1 MPVQEALE
9 ATNEVWS
16 ILVADDNRTDR
27 LILQAILTREGH
39 RVFCAEDGVEALQ
52 IFERESVDM
61 VLLDALMP
69 NMDGYEA
76 ARRIK
81 AMLVDRFV
89 PVIFLT
95 SLTEAPALAGCLEAG
110 GDDFLTKPYN
120 KVILQAKLKAFGR
133 VRQLYQTIHQQKA
146 ELSYHHERLL
156 HEQDVAKKVF
166 DNIAPNGCLSI
177 PSLRQLLSP
186 LAMFNGDLVMAAYKP
201 SGGIHLMIGDFTGH
215 GLPAAIGGLPA
226 SEIFYGMT
234 RKGFS
239 YRDILVEINQR
250 LKSILPTGL
259 FCCAIFMDIDPWS
272 GIVSIWNGGLPEAL
286 FYRPGVGVIANV
298 RSRHLPLGILSPER
312 FSTQVDIQEFVLGD
326 QIYLYSDG
334 IIEASNQQ
342 GEMFGAERLLQVF
355 AQDTGRP
362 MFDQILEQ
370 LAQFRGGENQQDDL
384 TLVEL
389 TLSADL
395 MNADDVIEPQ
405 RGFYGPMDWSM
416 EYELR
421 AESLRQFDPLPLMLH
436 VLLET
441 PGLKPHRAALYTVV
455 AELFSNAFEHGV
467 MQLDSS
473 LKSSSKGFS
482 EYYLLRQQRMQE
494 LTEGYIKICFAH
506 HPTNEGGRLLI
517 RFEDSGPGFDYR
529 AQSTELVA
537 LSSYC
542 GRGLPLL
549 KSLSTDVRHLG
560 RGNIVEVL
568 FDWQRDSLES

>member
-1 MPVQEALE
+1 MTARNSLDAQP
-9 ATNEVWS
+9 EVWS
-16 ILVADDNRTDR
+16 ILVADDNQTDR
-27 LILQAILTREGH
+27 LILQAILAREGH
-39 RVFCAEDGVEALQ
+39 KVLSAEDGVQALE
-52 IFERESVDM
+52 IFERETVDM
-61 VLLDALMP
+61 VLMDALMP
-69 NMDGYEA
+69 NMDGFEA

-95 SLTEAPALAGCLEAG
+95 SLTEAPALASCLEAG

-133 VRQLYQTIHQQKA
+133 VRQLYQTIHRQKA

-156 HEQDVAKKVF
+156 HEQDVAKRVF
-166 DNIAPNGCLSI
+166 DNIAPNGCLGI
-177 PSLRQLLSP
+177 PSIRQLLSP

-286 FYRPGVGVIANV
+286 FYRPGQGVIANIK
-298 RSRHLPLGILSPER
+298 SRHLPLGILAAER

-326 QIYLYSDG
+326 RIYLYSDG
-334 IIEASNQQ
+334 IIEASNLD
-342 GEMFGAERLLQVF
+342 GDMFGSERLLQVF
-355 AQDTGRP
+355 ESEQETS
-362 MFDQILEQ
+362 MFEQILHR
-370 LAQFRGGENQQDDL
+370 LAEFQGDESQQDDL

-389 TLSADL
+389 TLTSEL
-395 MNADDVIEPQ
+395 MNSDDVIEPQ

-416 EYELR
+416 SYELR
-421 AESLRQFDPLPLMLH
+421 AQSLRQFDPLPLLLH

-482 EYYLLRQQRMQE
+482 DYYLQRQQRMLE
-494 LTEGYIKICFAH
+494 LTEGYIKISFHH
-506 HPTNEGGRLLI
+506 HPTPDGGRLLI

-529 AQSTELVA
+529 NHSEA
-537 LSSYC
+537 LTLASYC

-549 KSLSTDVRHLG
+549 RSLSSEIRHLG
-560 RGNIVEVL
+560 RGNIVEVV